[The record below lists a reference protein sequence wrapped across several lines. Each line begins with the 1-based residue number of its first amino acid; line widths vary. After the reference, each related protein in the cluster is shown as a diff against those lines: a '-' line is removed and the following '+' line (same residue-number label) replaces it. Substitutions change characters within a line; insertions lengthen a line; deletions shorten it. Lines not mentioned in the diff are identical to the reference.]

1 VKWHERIPN
10 IETERWVALWVHSVE
25 AYNDFETDAARIRE
39 QARTMP
45 ARREAF
51 LRVYD
56 YILANPPTTRE
67 WFWATDTSFC
77 TRAQLLEYLQAFYDY
92 VFGERPAPIPPP
104 PSDEVC
110 QHERTDRGQCV
121 LAVAERAAEDEAA
134 AASASP
140 GDRAGHE
147 HQDQDQDQDEDP
159 NR

>member
-1 VKWHERIPN
+1 MKWHERIPN
-10 IETERWVALWVHSVE
+10 LETERWVALWVHSVE

-51 LRVYD
+51 LQVYD

-92 VFGERPAPIPPP
+92 VFGDRPAPITPP

-110 QHERTDRGQCV
+110 PHERTERGQCV
-121 LAVAERAAEDEAA
+121 QAVAEQAAEDEAA
-134 AASASP
+134 AASA
-140 GDRAGHE
+140 AGAAGASGAAA
-147 HQDQDQDQDEDP
+147 DDQDEDR